1 MADDTR
7 WLSAEEQHAWRR
19 LAALTT
25 LLPAELDGQLHRDAG
40 LSHYAYFVL
49 AMLSE
54 APEYSL
60 RMSDLAGRSVGSAS
74 RLSHL
79 MTRLEAQGFVRREK
93 ACDDGRG
100 QVAILTDAGLEK
112 IRRTAPG
119 HVNEVRRVVFD
130 SLSSEQVQ
138 QLDGICQ
145 AMLGAIDPE
154 GVLTPPMGVK
164 P

>member
-1 MADDTR
+1 MAEETH

-19 LAALTT
+19 LAAVTT
-25 LLPAELDGQLHRDAG
+25 LLPAELDAQLHRDAG

-54 APEYSL
+54 APRYSL

-79 MTRLEAQGFVRREK
+79 MNRLEAQGFVRREK

-100 QVAILTDAGLEK
+100 QVAILTDAGLDK
-112 IRRTAPG
+112 IRCTAPG
-119 HVNEVRRVVFD
+119 HVGEVRRVVFD
-130 SLSSEQVQ
+130 SLTPEQVQ
-138 QLDGICQ
+138 QLDDICQ
-145 AMLGAIDPE
+145 ALLGALDPD
-154 GVLTPPMGVK
+154 GTLTPPMGVK
-164 P
+164 D

>member
-1 MADDTR
+1 MAEDPR

-40 LSHYAYFVL
+40 LTHYAYFVL

-60 RMSDLAGRSVGSAS
+60 RMSALADRSVGSAS

-79 MTRLEAQGFVRREK
+79 MNRLEAQGFVRRER

-100 QVAILTDAGLEK
+100 QVAILTEAGMEK
-112 IRRTAPG
+112 VRCTAPG
-119 HVNEVRRVVFD
+119 HVNEVRRIVFD
-130 SLSSEQVQ
+130 SLTPEQVA
-138 QLDGICQ
+138 QLDDICQ
-145 AMLGAIDPE
+145 ALLGTLDPD
-154 GVLTPPMGVK
+154 GTLTPPMGVK
-164 P
+164 N